1 MKNNT
6 YEEETFNVTRKSIGR
21 ISGLCKLTLV
31 LQCGPEIEKVNLCL
45 CGLMGNSFQMNLWN
59 LQNKR
64 HQWRRIL
71 YVTKK
76 NHPHHPPPPLPL
88 TTTTISIVPTTIFS
102 TCWKYTL
109 KAGIKSDD
117 DCFADNKGEE
127 MNLTPTLLI
136 KIVTAVTVTMKCT
149 PEYPKHRALNS
160 LHDMAYYK

>member
-1 MKNNT
+1 MQIDPCTSVWTRNREGEFVPLWFNGQQFPDELMKPAKQKAPVTQNPVCN
-6 YEEETFNVTRKSIGR
+6 EEKPCPPPR
-21 ISGLCKLTLV
+21 
-31 LQCGPEIEKVNLCL
+31 P
-45 CGLMGNSFQMNLWN
+45 
-59 LQNKR
+59 
-64 HQWRRIL
+64 
-71 YVTKK
+71 
-76 NHPHHPPPPLPL
+76 PPPPPPLPL